1 MTSYVPEWYTLV
13 TTWARVICLICMLTL
28 GLSDSEI
35 FTITIVERVV
45 FTIMNTITTV
55 DLLTISIHNT
65 KIKHGFLNFYELSQ
79 F

>member
-1 MTSYVPEWYTLV
+1 MIDPTWYAHLLNGLV
-13 TTWARVICLICMLTL
+13 LL

-35 FTITIVERVV
+35 FTIMIVERVI

-55 DLLTISIHNT
+55 DLLIISIHNI
-65 KIKHGFLNFYELSQ
+65 KIKHGFLNFYKLSQ

>member
-1 MTSYVPEWYTLV
+1 MSVCV
-13 TTWARVICLICMLTL
+13 VCVCLL

-45 FTIMNTITTV
+45 FTIMNTITIV
-55 DLLTISIHNT
+55 DLLNISIHNT